1 MMNNTDTSS
10 TLHAFSGV
18 IQKPLGLWE
27 QLIRP
32 HPSIEDV
39 DGQHHARLLAGLTL
53 VLFVGGAVIALY
65 LFAIGIFTLNN
76 PDEPVLLAALLSL
89 PVAYTLTRR
98 GHYKTASWIMI
109 VLTFA
114 VGVITPFLDTAS
126 IALLVLT
133 ILPVLLTAY
142 FYSSRTVVMVLIV
155 TSGASLLQIMR
166 LAGAD
171 FDTRFNYNL
180 MVIFITLI
188 GIAIIIFKNH
198 LQRIEHERQHGL
210 ELLVLER
217 TRDLRL
223 AKTEAERARDQA
235 IKSDRV
241 KSQFLAS
248 MSHELRTPLNSI
260 LTFSELM
267 AMGTFG
273 DVNEE
278 QTEYLHKVLFSGKH
292 LLGLINDVLDIS
304 KMESGMMKLFIEE
317 DFDIAAEV
325 QQISATIEK
334 TIGDKPVELVI
345 DVDSDFPLLA
355 VDKRRVR
362 QVLLNLLSNAVKFT
376 EEGTIT
382 LSAKKKPDEILF
394 AVIDTGPGI
403 PKNQHHMI
411 FEPFIQSETGIKHAG
426 GTGLGL
432 PISKRLVEAHG
443 GRLWLTSNPGEGAAF
458 YFTLPTTPALNVG
471 EVALETT

>member
-1 MMNNTDTSS
+1 MNNTDTSS

-114 VGVITPFLDTAS
+114 VGVITPFLNTAS

-223 AKTEAERARDQA
+223 AKTEHAADVVEHAFLGRINMAIGKCCRD
-235 IKSDRV
+235 
-241 KSQFLAS
+241 L
-248 MSHELRTPLNSI
+248 
-260 LTFSELM
+260 
-267 AMGTFG
+267 
-273 DVNEE
+273 
-278 QTEYLHKVLFSGKH
+278 YLQEH
-292 LLGLINDVLDIS
+292 LDQVD
-304 KMESGMMKLFIEE
+304 
-317 DFDIAAEV
+317 A
-325 QQISATIEK
+325 
-334 TIGDKPVELVI
+334 PV
-345 DVDSDFPLLA
+345 A
-355 VDKRRVR
+355 
-362 QVLLNLLSNAVKFT
+362 
-376 EEGTIT
+376 
-382 LSAKKKPDEILF
+382 LF
-394 AVIDTGPGI
+394 A
-403 PKNQHHMI
+403 KLNQYIM
-411 FEPFIQSETGIKHAG
+411 
-426 GTGLGL
+426 
-432 PISKRLVEAHG
+432 
-443 GRLWLTSNPGEGAAF
+443 
-458 YFTLPTTPALNVG
+458 
-471 EVALETT
+471 